1 ENQEA
6 DALIGFLV
14 AHDLATSHTE
24 VTEPRHYRYRIA
36 IDWDRL
42 EETARAAGIDLDQ
55 ALRRAPGEFGTP
67 HHDRRAKEI
76 VTTTPHQA
84 EESPLD
90 LATMAG
96 QDIAMETGTGEPAP
110 GEDNP
115 ERLAEALGLRFRN
128 IEVLRQA
135 LTHRSVVHDWAGAV
149 AGVPAPVANERLGL
163 LGGAVLGLVVADD
176 LFTHFPE
183 ASEGDLTKR
192 RVALVR
198 AEQLVRWAREIDL
211 ADYLYLGQGE
221 RVTEG
226 ARDRML
232 AGAFEALVG
241 AIALD
246 RGMREARR
254 FLRRFLRRDRDRI
267 LAAHESANP
276 KRRLQEVLQERFR
289 LARAYRILGIEGP
302 AHARVFTA
310 EVTLAGRPL
319 ATGIGVS
326 KRDAEQAAASAALA
340 DLPPALSDDAGS
352 DASEPSDVGQ

>member
-1 ENQEA
+1 
-6 DALIGFLV
+6 V
-14 AHDLATSHTE
+14 TAT
-24 VTEPRHYRYRIA
+24 V
-36 IDWDRL
+36 
-42 EETARAAGIDLDQ
+42 
-55 ALRRAPGEFGTP
+55 
-67 HHDRRAKEI
+67 
-76 VTTTPHQA
+76 HQA
-84 EESPLD
+84 DESPLD
-90 LATMAG
+90 HDTTAGQTATMEPAF
-96 QDIAMETGTGEPAP
+96 GEPAP

-115 ERLAEALGLRFRN
+115 ERLAEALGLKFRD

-149 AGVPAPVANERLGL
+149 TGLPAPFSNERLEF
-163 LGGAVLGLVVADD
+163 LGDAVLGLVVAED
-176 LFTHFPE
+176 LFARFPD

-198 AEQLVRWAREIDL
+198 AEQLVRWAREINL

-246 RGMREARR
+246 QGMRGARA

-267 LAAHESANP
+267 LAEHELANP
-276 KRRLQEVLQERFR
+276 KGRLQEVLQERFR
-289 LARAYRILGIEGP
+289 LAPAYRILSVEGP

-310 EVTLAGRPL
+310 EVSLAGRQL
-319 ATGIGVS
+319 ATGSGVS

-340 DLPPALSDDAGS
+340 DLPPALSEDADSPDDP
-352 DASEPSDVGQ
+352 DAEAERYR

>member
-1 ENQEA
+1 VTA
-6 DALIGFLV
+6 
-14 AHDLATSHTE
+14 AT
-24 VTEPRHYRYRIA
+24 P
-36 IDWDRL
+36 DR
-42 EETARAAGIDLDQ
+42 
-55 ALRRAPGEFGTP
+55 
-67 HHDRRAKEI
+67 
-76 VTTTPHQA
+76 A
-84 EESPLD
+84 EESAID
-90 LATMAG
+90 IAAQTG
-96 QDIAMETGTGEPAP
+96 QDGDADAGLGEPAPGAP

-115 ERLAEALGLRFRN
+115 ERLAEALGLTFRD
-128 IEVLRQA
+128 IEILRQA

-149 AGVPAPVANERLGL
+149 TGLPAPHSNERLEFVGD
-163 LGGAVLGLVVADD
+163 AVLGLVVAED
-176 LFTHFPE
+176 LFARFPE
-183 ASEGDLTKR
+183 ATEGDLTKR

-221 RVTEG
+221 KVSEG

-267 LAAHESANP
+267 LADHEHANP
-276 KRRLQEVLQERFR
+276 KGQLQEVLQERFR
-289 LARAYRILGIEGP
+289 QAPSYRILRVDGP

-310 EVTLAGRPL
+310 EVSLEERSL
-319 ATGIGVS
+319 ATGTGVS

-340 DLPPALSDDAGS
+340 SLPPVPIDAEATTSDPA
-352 DASEPSDVGQ
+352 DVAQ

>member
-1 ENQEA
+1 
-6 DALIGFLV
+6 V
-14 AHDLATSHTE
+14 TAT
-24 VTEPRHYRYRIA
+24 PNR
-36 IDWDRL
+36 
-42 EETARAAGIDLDQ
+42 
-55 ALRRAPGEFGTP
+55 
-67 HHDRRAKEI
+67 
-76 VTTTPHQA
+76 A
-84 EESPLD
+84 EESALD
-90 LATMAG
+90 LAMTAG
-96 QDIAMETGTGEPAP
+96 QEVAPETEVGEAAP

-115 ERLAEALGLRFRN
+115 ERLAEALGLRFRD

-149 AGVPAPVANERLGL
+149 TGLPAPLSNERLEF
-163 LGGAVLGLVVADD
+163 LGDAVLGLVVAED
-176 LFTHFPE
+176 LFAHFPE
-183 ASEGDLTKR
+183 ATEGDLTKR

-198 AEQLVRWAREIDL
+198 AEQLVRWAREINL

-254 FLRRFLRRDRDRI
+254 FLRRFLRRDRERI
-267 LAAHESANP
+267 LAEHESANP
-276 KRRLQEVLQERFR
+276 KGRLQEVLQERFR
-289 LARAYRILGIEGP
+289 LAPAYRILRIEGP

-310 EVTLAGRPL
+310 EVSLAGRPL

-340 DLPPALSDDAGS
+340 DLPPVTGDDAGS
-352 DASEPSDVGQ
+352 GTSDPPDVGQ

>member
-1 ENQEA
+1 
-6 DALIGFLV
+6 V
-14 AHDLATSHTE
+14 S
-24 VTEPRHYRYRIA
+24 
-36 IDWDRL
+36 
-42 EETARAAGIDLDQ
+42 AA
-55 ALRRAPGEFGTP
+55 PN
-67 HHDRRAKEI
+67 
-76 VTTTPHQA
+76 QA
-84 EESPLD
+84 EESALD
-90 LATMAG
+90 PATWAG
-96 QDIAMETGTGEPAP
+96 EERATKPEVGLPAP

-115 ERLAEALGLRFRN
+115 ERLAEALGLRFRD
-128 IEVLRQA
+128 IELLRQA

-149 AGVPAPVANERLGL
+149 PGVPAPLSNERLEF
-163 LGGAVLGLVVADD
+163 LGDAVLGLVVAED

-183 ASEGDLTKR
+183 ATEGDLTKR

-198 AEQLVRWAREIDL
+198 AEQLVRWAREINL
-211 ADYLYLGQGE
+211 AEFLYLGQGE

-267 LAAHESANP
+267 LAEHESANP
-276 KRRLQEVLQERFR
+276 KGRLQEVLQERFR
-289 LARAYRILGIEGP
+289 LAPAYRILGIEGP

-310 EVTLAGRPL
+310 EVSLAGRPL
-319 ATGIGVS
+319 ATGLGVS

-340 DLPPALSDDAGS
+340 DLPPAPSDDAGS
-352 DASEPSDVGQ
+352 EASEPVDVGQ